1 MPSAIPER
9 VLPRPAL
16 SIAQLT
22 TSQNTPVSIQKPTSW
37 DDHDVGLSAMQL
49 VGTTLSHSNLWEVCW
64 RYVMQHATQEGSGDS
79 PGQAID
85 VEDPDS
91 GRATVPA
98 PRRINRYL
106 KPELVEEMVRL
117 YQDGHMVKEIAKQF
131 GFHQQT
137 VARHLKR
144 AGLTLR
150 TDATDEAFRRRVRQT
165 YAVVGTVKGTARHLK
180 VSKGTVR
187 KVVREE

>member
-1 MPSAIPER
+1 
-9 VLPRPAL
+9 
-16 SIAQLT
+16 
-22 TSQNTPVSIQKPTSW
+22 
-37 DDHDVGLSAMQL
+37 
-49 VGTTLSHSNLWEVCW
+49 
-64 RYVMQHATQEGSGDS
+64 MQHAAQEGLGGS
-79 PGQAID
+79 PGQAAD
-85 VEDPDS
+85 AESLDGGGV
-91 GRATVPA
+91 AVPA

-117 YQDGHMVKEIAKQF
+117 YQDGHTVKEIAKQF

-144 AGLTLR
+144 AGLRLR
-150 TDATDEAFRRRVRQT
+150 TDATDEAFRRRVRKA

-187 KVVREE
+187 KVVHGE